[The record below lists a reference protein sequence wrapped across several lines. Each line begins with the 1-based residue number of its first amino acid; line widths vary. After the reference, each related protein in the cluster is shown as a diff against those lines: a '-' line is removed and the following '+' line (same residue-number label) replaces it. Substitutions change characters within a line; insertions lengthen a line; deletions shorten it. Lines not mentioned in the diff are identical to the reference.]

1 MDYSILN
8 LYSILIQY
16 KCKINHKKE
25 IQYLH
30 PRKTSQLPLIL
41 KTILNLSLIGI
52 VIIVFTQAEFKFN
65 AGDSN
70 VFLLTWDIRGLT
82 SYIFSFL
89 ILVALVSKLIL
100 IFITRRQRTS

>member
-1 MDYSILN
+1 
-8 LYSILIQY
+8 
-16 KCKINHKKE
+16 
-25 IQYLH
+25 
-30 PRKTSQLPLIL
+30 
-41 KTILNLSLIGI
+41 
-52 VIIVFTQAEFKFN
+52 VFTHAEFQLN

>member
-1 MDYSILN
+1 MLN
-8 LYSILIQY
+8 LLFIEDKYQ
-16 KCKINHKKE
+16 INHKKD

-30 PRKTSQLPLIL
+30 PRKTLQLPLIL
-41 KTILNLSLIGI
+41 KIILNLALIGI
-52 VIIVFTQAEFKFN
+52 VIIVLTHTEFQLN

-70 VFLLTWDIRGLT
+70 VFLLNWDIRGLT

>member
-1 MDYSILN
+1 DSIHI
-8 LYSILIQY
+8 YT
-16 KCKINHKKE
+16 
-25 IQYLH
+25 
-30 PRKTSQLPLIL
+30 RKSSQLPLIL
-41 KTILNLSLIGI
+41 KIILNLAFIGI
-52 VIIVFTQAEFKFN
+52 VIIAFTHAGFKFN

>member
-1 MDYSILN
+1 
-8 LYSILIQY
+8 
-16 KCKINHKKE
+16 KE

-41 KTILNLSLIGI
+41 KIILNLALIGI
-52 VIIVFTQAEFKFN
+52 VIIVFTHAGFKFN

-70 VFLLTWDIRGLT
+70 AFLLNWDIRGLT

-100 IFITRRQRTS
+100 LFIT

>member
-1 MDYSILN
+1 M
-8 LYSILIQY
+8 
-16 KCKINHKKE
+16 
-25 IQYLH
+25 H

-41 KTILNLSLIGI
+41 KIILNLALIGI
-52 VIIVFTQAEFKFN
+52 VIIVFTHAGFKFN

-70 VFLLTWDIRGLT
+70 AFLLNWDIRGLT

-100 IFITRRQRTS
+100 LFITRRQRTS

>member
-1 MDYSILN
+1 MKNGSN
-8 LYSILIQY
+8 LDLFKSV
-16 KCKINHKKE
+16 
-25 IQYLH
+25 
-30 PRKTSQLPLIL
+30 KTYNITTLLAAAVKNLPLIL
-41 KTILNLSLIGI
+41 KIILNLALIGI
-52 VIIVFTQAEFKFN
+52 VIIVLTHTEFQLN

-70 VFLLTWDIRGLT
+70 VFLLNWDIRGLT

>member
-1 MDYSILN
+1 
-8 LYSILIQY
+8 
-16 KCKINHKKE
+16 KINHKKE

-52 VIIVFTQAEFKFN
+52 VIIVFTHAEFQLN

>member
-1 MDYSILN
+1 MTYSILN
-8 LYSILIQY
+8 IYSILIQY

-25 IQYLH
+25 IQYMHL
-30 PRKTSQLPLIL
+30 RKSLQLPLIL
-41 KTILNLSLIGI
+41 KFILNLALIGI
-52 VIIVFTQAEFKFN
+52 VIIVLTHTEFQLN

-70 VFLLTWDIRGLT
+70 VFLLNWDIRGLT

-100 IFITRRQRTS
+100 IFITRLQRTS

>member
-1 MDYSILN
+1 MAYSILN

-16 KCKINHKKE
+16 KCKINHKKD

-30 PRKTSQLPLIL
+30 PRKTLQLPLIL
-41 KTILNLSLIGI
+41 KIILNLALIGI
-52 VIIVFTQAEFKFN
+52 VIIVLTHTEFQLN

-70 VFLLTWDIRGLT
+70 VFLLNWDIRGLT

-89 ILVALVSKLIL
+89 VS
-100 IFITRRQRTS
+100 RQRIQSLSDIYMVQLHF

>member
-1 MDYSILN
+1 MAYSILN
-8 LYSILIQY
+8 LYSILIQC

-41 KTILNLSLIGI
+41 KIILNLSLIGI
-52 VIIVFTQAEFKFN
+52 VIIVFTHAGFKFN

-70 VFLLTWDIRGLT
+70 VFLLNWDIRGLT

-100 IFITRRQRTS
+100 LFITRRQRTS